1 MGEIRLEK
9 VYFSYEQEDIV
20 QDLSLVIPA
29 GTFTIVVGPNGA
41 GKTTL
46 LRLVAGLLSPEEG
59 KVTID
64 GLSVGEAQRQG
75 LIHLVPQIYNK
86 NASQF
91 PATVYEIVGLGLL
104 VQANVSRHER
114 QQRIED
120 ALHKVG
126 MWELRDRRIGELS
139 GGQQQRVMIAQALAR
154 HSKYLLLDEPT
165 SGVDMKASAH
175 IFELL
180 RSLCRQGLTIIM
192 VTHDITEAAKVA
204 DEVICVDRHVCYQ
217 GDCQGFLESHM
228 GTALSWHIG
237 G

>member
-64 GLSVGEAQRQG
+64 GLSVDEAQRQG

-104 VQANVSRHER
+104 
-114 QQRIED
+114 
-120 ALHKVG
+120 G
-126 MWELRDRRIGELS
+126 
-139 GGQQQRVMIAQALAR
+139 
-154 HSKYLLLDEPT
+154 T
-165 SGVDMKASAH
+165 SQ
-175 IFELL
+175 
-180 RSLCRQGLTIIM
+180 C
-192 VTHDITEAAKVA
+192 ITP
-204 DEVICVDRHVCYQ
+204 
-217 GDCQGFLESHM
+217 
-228 GTALSWHIG
+228 
-237 G
+237 